1 MKTLKE
7 CFITTERPY
16 QEGTV
21 EVFEQ
26 TVPAARRAT
35 LSITAL
41 GVYEARINGKK
52 VGDHFLAPGY
62 TYYPLDLH
70 IQTYDVT
77 EFLTR
82 PANTLRVALGQGWY
96 CGRFTCD
103 NKTQIYGE
111 RPAVSWIL
119 TVETGA
125 ETKVFTSADRT
136 VQAVESPWRSASLY
150 DGEDYSADGAGLPI
164 LPPVP
169 FTGKIPETLEPC
181 DTCVKVQE
189 EMPVQS
195 VTRCGDRVILDF
207 GQNFAGIIEIDPA
220 RMKGDTL
227 TVRHGERL
235 NGDGSLYTN
244 NLRTA
249 KAAITYHKGGS
260 VEKYRPTFTYM
271 GFRYVELTGCDY
283 LPGLVTAYA
292 VHTDMERTGWFASD
306 NKKVERLY
314 LNQLWGQRSNYVEV
328 PTDCPQRDE
337 RQGYTGDG
345 QVYARTGMYNYDTEA
360 FWRKFLKDI
369 RYSQRENTEGY
380 VAPSIPAQGPAG
392 VGFINMLGW
401 ANCDTIVP
409 EQLYW
414 QYGDDTP
421 LKEQYDSMK
430 TLVECEIRHMG
441 EQNLWLGPNLGDW
454 LAPGRDI
461 KFMAMH
467 NGPVS
472 NSFIVNDLRIMVW
485 AARHLNRTEDEA
497 RYADQLQKTRAAYE
511 KAFVNAD
518 GTMTDD
524 YQGAYVMA
532 LAYVLE
538 PGALWDS
545 VFAKLVEKLFAEGI
559 GTGFFATAQLLP
571 LLADHGQ
578 EKLAFDLLLQEN
590 CPGWMYQVDRDAT
603 TIWERWDAVRP
614 DGTVNEE
621 DQNGSNMVSFNHY
634 AFGAVG
640 EFYYRYI
647 LGIQPAEPGF
657 AKARIRPLVDE
668 RLGSVRGRYNSR
680 AGQFLVDWCIKDH
693 TAAISI
699 QTPVP
704 AQVILP
710 DGTEHS
716 VPAGQYAYSCPL
728 EK

>member
-1 MKTLKE
+1 M
-7 CFITTERPY
+7 
-16 QEGTV
+16 
-21 EVFEQ
+21 
-26 TVPAARRAT
+26 
-35 LSITAL
+35 
-41 GVYEARINGKK
+41 
-52 VGDHFLAPGY
+52 
-62 TYYPLDLH
+62 
-70 IQTYDVT
+70 
-77 EFLTR
+77 
-82 PANTLRVALGQGWY
+82 
-96 CGRFTCD
+96 
-103 NKTQIYGE
+103 
-111 RPAVSWIL
+111 
-119 TVETGA
+119 
-125 ETKVFTSADRT
+125 
-136 VQAVESPWRSASLY
+136 
-150 DGEDYSADGAGLPI
+150 
-164 LPPVP
+164 
-169 FTGKIPETLEPC
+169 
-181 DTCVKVQE
+181 
-189 EMPVQS
+189 
-195 VTRCGDRVILDF
+195 
-207 GQNFAGIIEIDPA
+207 
-220 RMKGDTL
+220 
-227 TVRHGERL
+227 
-235 NGDGSLYTN
+235 
-244 NLRTA
+244 
-249 KAAITYHKGGS
+249 
-260 VEKYRPTFTYM
+260 
-271 GFRYVELTGCDY
+271 
-283 LPGLVTAYA
+283 
-292 VHTDMERTGWFASD
+292 
-306 NKKVERLY
+306 
-314 LNQLWGQRSNYVEV
+314 
-328 PTDCPQRDE
+328 
-337 RQGYTGDG
+337 
-345 QVYARTGMYNYDTEA
+345 
-360 FWRKFLKDI
+360 
-369 RYSQRENTEGY
+369 
-380 VAPSIPAQGPAG
+380 
-392 VGFINMLGW
+392 
-401 ANCDTIVP
+401 P

-430 TLVECEIRHMG
+430 TLVECGIRHMG
-441 EQNLWLGPNLGDW
+441 EQNLWLAPNLGDW
-454 LAPGRDI
+454 LAPGRVI
-461 KFMAMH
+461 RFMAMH

-545 VFAKLVEKLFAEGI
+545 VFEKLVEKLRAEGI

-668 RLGSVRGRYNSR
+668 RLGSVKGRYNSR

-728 EK
+728 AKCRQHRVRRQP